1 MVQNINLSQKTA
13 EILRN
18 RILEE
23 KTLIPGDKLPNE
35 NVLAAELG
43 VSRATLREALRIL
56 VNDGLLAVYRGK
68 GTFVN
73 SKAEQFTEAAAIGVI
88 DAAEVKVRL
97 KDLYEARLIIE
108 PEAAYLAAKRATDE
122 EIEEILRLGDIVQKN
137 IKRNPRGASRI
148 RSENDFH
155 GAIMKAA
162 HNDFLASFIPI
173 LTETIE
179 KTFAL
184 DVNLEIIAEDAYKDH
199 IMIMHFLEL
208 RDAAALRSAVTIHLH
223 HAAINENLKLDL

>member
-1 MVQNINLSQKTA
+1 M
-13 EILRN
+13 LRRN
-18 RILEE
+18 SII
-23 KTLIPGDKLPNE
+23 KPGDKLPNE

-199 IMIMHFLEL
+199 IMIMHFLKA
-208 RDAAALRSAVTIHLH
+208 RDAAALKSAVTIHLH
-223 HAAINENLKLDL
+223 HAAINEDLKLEI